1 MGGGFWVSA
10 FFLVFYGGHMSKIEI
25 INRAL
30 LKLGEP
36 PVSSLN
42 DAAFGKTYELIYDD
56 LKNLLLSSYP
66 WGFALTYKHLERRE
80 EKFFDKCMYQLPFDC
95 LLLVGLRHAVSGGR
109 AKGIHQ
115 SALQDFEIADNCL
128 VCDEEKGVDVIYVR
142 KIDDDA
148 AFSFLFREAL
158 AAKLA
163 AEFSMRLKHSV
174 NFRQVFENEFY
185 NLIKRAELNNEIVKS
200 TEIMP
205 DSSWVSIREVW

>member
-1 MGGGFWVSA
+1 
-10 FFLVFYGGHMSKIEI
+10 MSKIEI

-42 DAAFGKTYELIYDD
+42 DVAFGKTYELIYDD
-56 LKNLLLSSYP
+56 VKNLLLSSYP
-66 WGFALTYKHLERRE
+66 WGFALAHKHLERRE
-80 EKFFDKCMYQLPFDC
+80 EKFFDKYMYQLPSDC
-95 LLLVGLRHAVSGGR
+95 LLLSGVKNSVSGAR
-109 AKGIHQ
+109 AFGVHQ
-115 SALQDFEIADNCL
+115 NAVQDFEIADNCL
-128 VCDEEKGVDVIYVR
+128 VCNEKDGLDIVYVK

-205 DSSWVSIREVW
+205 DSSWVSVREIW